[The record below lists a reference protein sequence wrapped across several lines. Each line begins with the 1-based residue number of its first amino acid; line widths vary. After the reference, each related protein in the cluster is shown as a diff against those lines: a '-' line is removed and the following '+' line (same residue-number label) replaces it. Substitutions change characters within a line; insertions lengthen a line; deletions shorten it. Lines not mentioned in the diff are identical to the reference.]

1 MANINIAP
9 TKSNLLI
16 IKEQLSVAQN
26 GYELLEQKREILV
39 MELMKLVEDVKLLER
54 EIDKTLQEA
63 YPAVK
68 RMLMIVGADRVE
80 RVAHHTKYNFT
91 ITEKPVRIAG
101 GEFVSVDVVLPS
113 QQLTHSFLG
122 SYADVDKVTVEFLA
136 LLKLLTRLASIRT
149 MVWKLATEVRKTQ
162 RRVNAL
168 DKQVIPQTRE
178 TKEYIQSVLEERERE
193 NTFVLKALKARQ
205 KK

>member
-1 MANINIAP
+1 MYLKRIYRILGIA
-9 TKSNLLI
+9 
-16 IKEQLSVAQN
+16 
-26 GYELLEQKREILV
+26 G
-39 MELMKLVEDVKLLER
+39 
-54 EIDKTLQEA
+54 
-63 YPAVK
+63 
-68 RMLMIVGADRVE
+68 
-80 RVAHHTKYNFT
+80 TKYNFT

-122 SYADVDKVTVEFLA
+122 SYADVDKVTVEFLT

-168 DKQVIPQTRE
+168 DKQVIPETRE

>member
-1 MANINIAP
+1 M
-9 TKSNLLI
+9 
-16 IKEQLSVAQN
+16 
-26 GYELLEQKREILV
+26 
-39 MELMKLVEDVKLLER
+39 
-54 EIDKTLQEA
+54 
-63 YPAVK
+63 
-68 RMLMIVGADRVE
+68 
-80 RVAHHTKYNFT
+80 
-91 ITEKPVRIAG
+91 
-101 GEFVSVDVVLPS
+101 
-113 QQLTHSFLG
+113 G
-122 SYADVDKVTVEFLA
+122 SYADVDKVTVEFLT

-168 DKQVIPQTRE
+168 DKQVIPETRE